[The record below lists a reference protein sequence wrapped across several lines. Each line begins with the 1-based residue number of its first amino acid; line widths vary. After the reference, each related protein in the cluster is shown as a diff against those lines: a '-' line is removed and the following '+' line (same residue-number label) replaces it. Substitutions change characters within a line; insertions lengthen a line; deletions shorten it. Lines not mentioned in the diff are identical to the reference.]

1 MIVAASGAVRRLLG
15 TDRFRRGRC
24 RRVNAVESCEVEKWG
39 ENKREIRF
47 SYFSG
52 QNNWRNIER
61 SLLFGLLIN

>member
-39 ENKREIRF
+39 KIRERLDFRIFLDRIIGGILEDH
-47 SYFSG
+47 YY
-52 QNNWRNIER
+52 
-61 SLLFGLLIN
+61 LDY